1 MLLKTKETDKI
12 AIITI
17 RPDLGQPKLFNLFCS
32 EPKAKSYPLEVGF
45 FPSNTGVINIYP
57 FIMDLSDDDLM
68 MSLVDEVSGF
78 AAIIKS
84 LTMTEEM
91 PYSVFE
97 FFFYLMEYQMV
108 IKDFSIIRP
117 SMTDQLKVMYKPM
130 RDNLIALWSHYKH
143 TGQLSKFVTPNIGQ
157 SQQLPPMSE
166 DDLFDHLISDT
177 DDSDDSSLGTYTSL
191 IMKSLPEDIL
201 AKFGQLETDLMEFM
215 GS

>member
-1 MLLKTKETDKI
+1 MLLKTKKDDI

-17 RPDLGQPKLFNLFCS
+17 RPDMGQPKLFNLFCF

-57 FIMDLSDDDLM
+57 LIMDLSDDDLM

-78 AAIIKS
+78 AAITKS
-84 LTMTEEM
+84 LTMIEEV

-97 FFFYLMEYQMV
+97 FFFYLMEYRMV
-108 IKDFSIIRP
+108 LSDFSIMRS
-117 SMTDQLKVMYKPM
+117 SMTDQLKVMFKPM

-143 TGQLSKFVTPNIGQ
+143 TGQLSKFITPKVGQ
-157 SQQLPPMSE
+157 SLMISE
-166 DDLFDHLISDT
+166 DKLLDHLISDT
-177 DDSDDSSLGTYTSL
+177 DDSDSSSLSQYISL
-191 IMKSLPEDIL
+191 LMESLPEGLLD
-201 AKFGQLETDLMEFM
+201 KFGKRETDFMEFM